1 MNAKVVFFSNF
12 QSISKLVRPI
22 QLIRHFLALSLVS
35 LLAACASTPNQVT
48 MSADST
54 IRHKKQLQA
63 NAAIQQFSLQG
74 RIGVQTNSKGFSGG
88 LKWHHSITSDNI
100 GLFSPLGSQIAQ
112 ITKSSDQITLTDANG
127 KTASAADA
135 ETLTYNTLGW
145 SLPLTGLAD
154 WSLGRPSSAPVQSST
169 WDEQGLLTTLNQ
181 DGWKI
186 EFSNYAEFNGYW
198 LPGKIFLKS
207 DQVNLKL
214 LVENW
219 DNIPY

>member
-1 MNAKVVFFSNF
+1 MHTSLAKAAE
-12 QSISKLVRPI
+12 
-22 QLIRHFLALSLVS
+22 LARIVTLSCLLT
-35 LLAACASTPNQVT
+35 LLAACSSVPNKASP
-48 MSADST
+48 SADAT
-54 IRHKKQLQA
+54 LRHQKHLQA

-88 LKWHHSITSDNI
+88 LKWQHTSNSDNI
-100 GLFSPLGSQIAQ
+100 SLHSPLGSQVAQ
-112 ITKSSDQITLTDANG
+112 ITKSSDKITLTDASG
-127 KTASAADA
+127 KKISAADA

-154 WSLGRPSSAPVQSST
+154 WSLGRPSRSPILAST

-186 EFSNYAEFNGYW
+186 EFSNYAELDGYW

-207 DQVNLKL
+207 EQVNLKL

-219 DNIPY
+219 DNISH

>member
-1 MNAKVVFFSNF
+1 MNATAALSNSA
-12 QSISKLVRPI
+12 QAILVRAT
-22 QLIRHFLALSLVS
+22 QLIRHFLTLTLVT
-35 LLAACASTPNQVT
+35 LLTACASTPSQVP

-54 IRHKKQLQA
+54 LRHQKHLQA
-63 NAAIQQFSLQG
+63 NAEIQQFSLQG

-88 LKWHHSITSDNI
+88 LKWHHSTASDNI
-100 GLFSPLGSQIAQ
+100 ALFSPLGSQVAQ

-127 KTASAADA
+127 KKISAANA
-135 ETLTYNTLGW
+135 ETLTYNALGW

-154 WSLGRPSSAPVQSST
+154 WSLGRPSSGPILAST

-186 EFSNYAEFNGYW
+186 EFSNYTELNGYW

-214 LVENW
+214 LVESW
-219 DNIPY
+219 DNTPH

>member
-1 MNAKVVFFSNF
+1 LNATATLSNGA
-12 QSISKLVRPI
+12 QSTLVRAT
-22 QLIRHFLALSLVS
+22 QLTRHFLTLALVT
-35 LLAACASTPNQVT
+35 LLAACASTPSQVT
-48 MSADST
+48 ISADST
-54 IRHKKQLQA
+54 LRHQKHLQA

-88 LKWHHSITSDNI
+88 LKWHHSTAADNI
-100 GLFSPLGSQIAQ
+100 ALFSPLGSQVAQ

-127 KTASAADA
+127 KKVSAADA
-135 ETLTYNTLGW
+135 ETLIYNALGW

-154 WSLGRPSSAPVQSST
+154 WSLGRPSSGPILAST

-186 EFSNYAEFNGYW
+186 EFSNYAELNGYW

-214 LVENW
+214 LVESW
-219 DNIPY
+219 DNTPY

>member
-1 MNAKVVFFSNF
+1 M
-12 QSISKLVRPI
+12 
-22 QLIRHFLALSLVS
+22 RHSLALSLVT
-35 LLAACASTPNQVT
+35 LLAACASAPNQVRV
-48 MSADST
+48 SADSAV
-54 IRHKKQLQA
+54 RHQQHLQT
-63 NAAIQQFSLQG
+63 NAEIQQFSLQG

-88 LKWHHSITSDNI
+88 LKWHHLMDSDNI
-100 GLFSPLGSQIAQ
+100 ALFSPLGSQVAQ
-112 ITKSSDQITLTDANG
+112 ITKSSNQITLTDANG
-127 KTASAADA
+127 KIASATDA
-135 ETLTYNTLGW
+135 ETLTHHTLGW

-154 WSLGRPSSAPVQSST
+154 WSLGRPSSGPILAST
-169 WDEQGLLTTLNQ
+169 WDAQGLLTTLNQ

-219 DNIPY
+219 DNIPH

>member
-1 MNAKVVFFSNF
+1 MPKS
-12 QSISKLVRPI
+12 L
-22 QLIRHFLALSLVS
+22 LRHFTALCMVT
-35 LLAACASTPNQVT
+35 LLAACASTPQQVT
-48 MSADST
+48 TSADAFL
-54 IRHKKQLQA
+54 RNQAHLQR
-63 NAAIQQFSLQG
+63 NAQIQQFSLQG

-88 LKWHHSITSDNI
+88 LQWQHAIASDNI
-100 GLFSPLGSQIAQ
+100 SLYSPLGGQVAQ
-112 ITKSSDQITLTDANG
+112 ITKSSNQITLTDANG
-127 KTASAADA
+127 KQLSAANA
-135 ETLTYNTLGW
+135 ETLTYNALGW

-154 WSLGRPSSAPVQSST
+154 WSLGRPSKSPIQAST

-186 EFSNYAEFNGYW
+186 EFSNYIEQNGYW

-219 DNIPY
+219 NNITN